1 MDAPRSGIR
10 SWQYLG
16 VSNLIAQ
23 NRCCD
28 RPKKGRVQNAVRY
41 SGHRNSTVA
50 NAAEGRWKFKMQ
62 SDIQDIE
69 TVVFE
74 VIRFLVLFKMQS
86 DIQDI
91 ETSSR
96 LDKYV
101 V

>member
-1 MDAPRSGIR
+1 
-10 SWQYLG
+10 
-16 VSNLIAQ
+16 
-23 NRCCD
+23 
-28 RPKKGRVQNAVRY
+28 
-41 SGHRNSTVA
+41 
-50 NAAEGRWKFKMQ
+50 MQ